1 MRSRN
6 YYRLRL
12 TVRLAF
18 WLVVAGLI
26 YLVSGYIW
34 WTDTGICLGSMTGC
48 VGL

>member
-12 TVRLAF
+12 AVRLAF
-18 WLVVAGLI
+18 WLAIAGVV
-26 YLVSGYIW
+26 YLVSGFVW
-34 WTDTGICLGSMTGC
+34 WTDKGICLGSMVKC